1 MKITLYKKCI
11 LSNSYSE
18 VFDVFHKTEDPVT
31 KEETVALQRYL
42 SSLTKYEIVAD
53 NVYVPNSGKI
63 TLELDFDYENVSNN
77 IYEYNYMYLEDTD
90 NNFRRYCF
98 IDDITVV
105 NGLAVISF
113 SEDIWSNYASSMEIR
128 KSLLVRSRATKYGS
142 YYIENGVV
150 HDTRYN
156 IPFYSIGMEYEGNN
170 PLIVKNR
177 QGEVTNN
184 GIIKDSNIP
193 DNRVAMGVT
202 IQVYNLT
209 EAGKNNTRDI
219 YTGIVPVGLTAPNNQ
234 RDVYGSP
241 SQFINRLNFILEQSN
256 SQQVTINNEKRYY
269 EVMAVYAIPRDFNIL
284 KNKVNTAD
292 ALFSIKITDNWTDYF
307 LIKNIFNSNTDNTLN
322 EENKLFNKEGELI
335 HCESFEYEN
344 DFKRLG
350 IGLFS
355 NIIPV
360 VNNGTKTSVEVYF
373 KRDYTQ
379 WGFYFNI
386 QNKLINITQDLLVEA
401 PISVQSAD
409 VTQQQAAAREL
420 KAMNA
425 KMSIAGGALQ
435 IRKGM
440 LDTSI
445 GIGNALLGG
454 AIGGVTGTGMIISGA
469 GGFVN
474 GTTEIGKGIT
484 SIIGGAKELEI
495 ANREMFSTTK
505 GVSSIS
511 DGLLNAR
518 IGIVELLID
527 SDNDIEV
534 QANIDN
540 TGYICNE
547 IVDNLFIKPLNEEN
561 NVYNVMR
568 FDYVNIYG
576 AFTQKIARIL
586 RKILLDGFK
595 IWYDETKIN
604 V

>member
-18 VFDVFHKTEDPVT
+18 VFDVFHKTKNPVT
-31 KEETVALQRYL
+31 NEETVALQRYL

-77 IYEYNYMYLEDTD
+77 IYEYNYMYLEDID

-113 SEDIWSNYASSMEIR
+113 SEDIWSNYACSMEIR
-128 KSLLVRSRATKYGS
+128 KSLLVRSRATKYGDWS
-142 YYIENGVV
+142 
-150 HDTRYN
+150 
-156 IPFYSIGMEYEGNN
+156 IPFYAPGMAYEGNN
-170 PLIVKNR
+170 NVVVKNR

-184 GIIKDSNIP
+184 VIIEDKNIP
-193 DNRVAMGVT
+193 YNRIAMGVT
-202 IQVYNLT
+202 IQAYNLT
-209 EAGKNNTRDI
+209 GAGKNNTRDI
-219 YTGIVPVGLTAPNNQ
+219 YTGIVPVGLTAGNNK
-234 RDVYGSP
+234 RDVYGTP
-241 SQFINRLNFILEQSN
+241 AQFIDRLNFILGQSN
-256 SQQVTINNEKRYY
+256 FQEVTIYNEKKYY
-269 EVMAVYAIPRDFNIL
+269 EVVEVYAIPRDFNIL
-284 KNKVNTAD
+284 KSQVDIND
-292 ALFSIKITDNWTDYF
+292 ALFSIKITEDWTDYF
-307 LIKNIFNSNTDNTLN
+307 FLNNIFNSSTDNTLN
-322 EENKLFNKEGELI
+322 TGNKLFNKYGELI

-355 NIIPV
+355 NIIPI
-360 VNNGTKTSVEVYF
+360 VNNGTKTNVEVYF

-379 WGFYFNI
+379 WGFYFNVE
-386 QNKLINITQDLLVEA
+386 NKLINITQDLLVEA

-425 KMSIAGGALQ
+425 KMSIAGGA
-435 IRKGM
+435 
-440 LDTSI
+440 I
-445 GIGNALLGG
+445 GIANGVVGTAVGVGSSVMAGVGTMHGPIQSRAGYGVSVIQNAGNAQTSFNSG
-454 AIGGVTGTGMIISGA
+454 IGG
-469 GGFVN
+469 
-474 GTTEIGKGIT
+474 GIMQV
-484 SIIGGAKELEI
+484 IQGAKELEI

-540 TGYICNE
+540 TGYVCNE
-547 IVDNLFIKPLNEEN
+547 IVNDLFNKPITDE
-561 NVYNVMR
+561 VATAYNVMR
-568 FDYVNIYG
+568 FDFANIFG
-576 AFTQKIARIL
+576 NFTQNIAKALRAIL
-586 RKILLDGFK
+586 YNGFK

>member
-1 MKITLYKKCI
+1 MNITLYKKCI

-18 VFDVFHKTEDPVT
+18 VFDVFHKTKDPIT
-31 KEETVALQRYL
+31 NEETVALQRYL
-42 SSLTKYEIVAD
+42 SSLTKYEIIAD

-63 TLELDFDYENVSNN
+63 TLELNEDNVNV
-77 IYEYNYMYLEDTD
+77 YEYNYMYLEDTD

-219 YTGIVPVGLTAPNNQ
+219 YTGIVPVGLTAPNEQ
-234 RDVYGSP
+234 RDVYGTP
-241 SQFINRLNFILEQSN
+241 TQFIDRLNFILEQSN
-256 SQQVTINNEKRYY
+256 YQQVTINGKQRYY
-269 EVMAVYAIPRDFNIL
+269 EVMGVYAIPRDFNIL
-284 KNKVNTAD
+284 KTKVNTAD
-292 ALFSIKITDNWTDYF
+292 ALFSIKITDNWSDYF
-307 LIKNIFNSNTDNTLN
+307 LISNIFNSSTDNALN
-322 EENKLFNKEGELI
+322 EGNRLFNKYGELI
-335 HCESFEYEN
+335 HCTTFEYEN

-350 IGLFS
+350 IGFFS
-355 NIIPV
+355 NIIPI
-360 VNNGTKTSVEVYF
+360 VNNGTKTNVDVYF

-386 QNKLINITQDLLVEA
+386 QNKLINITQDLLVES

-420 KAMNA
+420 KVMNA
-425 KMSIAGGALQ
+425 KLGIANSALQ
-435 IRKGM
+435 IQKGM

-445 GIGNALLGG
+445 GFGSLLLGG
-454 AIGGVTGTGMIISGA
+454 AVGGVSGIGLMTGGA
-469 GGFVN
+469 GGFAG

-484 SIIGGAKELEI
+484 SIIGSQKELEV

-505 GVSSIS
+505 GVSSS
-511 DGLLNAR
+511 GDGLLNAR

-561 NVYNVMR
+561 NVYNVIR

>member
-1 MKITLYKKCI
+1 MNITLYKKCI

-18 VFDVFHKTEDPVT
+18 VFDVFHKDSNN
-31 KEETVALQRYL
+31 KVALERYL
-42 SSLTKYEIVAD
+42 ASLQKYEIVAD

-63 TLELDFDYENVSNN
+63 TLELNEDNVN

-113 SEDIWSNYASSMEIR
+113 SEDIWSNYADSMEIR

-184 GIIKDSNIP
+184 GIIKDNIP

-219 YTGIVPVGLTAPNNQ
+219 YTGIVPVGLTAPNDQ
-234 RDVYGSP
+234 REVYGSP
-241 SQFINRLNFILEQSN
+241 QQFIDRLNFILEQSN
-256 SQQVTINNEKRYY
+256 FQQVTVYGNKRYY
-269 EVMAVYAIPRDFNIL
+269 EVMEVYAIPRDFNIL
-284 KNKVNTAD
+284 KNKVNISD
-292 ALFSIKITDNWTDYF
+292 ALFQITITDNWTDYF
-307 LIKNIFNSNTDNTLN
+307 FVSNIFNSVTDNVLN
-322 EENKLFNKEGELI
+322 EGNKLFNKQGELI
-335 HCESFEYEN
+335 HSTSFEYEN

-355 NIIPV
+355 NIIPI
-360 VNNGTKTSVEVYF
+360 VNNGTKTNIEVYF

-425 KMSIAGGALQ
+425 KLGIAGGALQ

-445 GIGNALLGG
+445 GVSGLLLGG
-454 AIGGVTGTGMIISGA
+454 AIGGVTGVGSMLGGA
-469 GGFVN
+469 SGFVS

-484 SIIGGAKELEI
+484 SIIGGQKELEI

-534 QANIDN
+534 QANINN
-540 TGYICNE
+540 TGYMCNE

-586 RKILLDGFK
+586 KKILLDGFK